1 MMRHLLSLFAL
12 IAAFAVQAE
21 PDKTLS
27 LAPLGNTP
35 ESTILHHYRDT
46 GIDADTRLSFIPAR
60 LQNTLLSQGS
70 NVSPASFHISNA
82 DWPYV
87 QRLLAQGAFE
97 DINTGAWVIELPAH
111 IKSRSMA
118 QMMALGQK
126 QLGTGLFRRFVAAHE
141 LGHSTLRRIAASGRL
156 KQDLPNAFPN
166 LHSDDV
172 FMEAFCDMLAI
183 GVLQDLYQQPPA
195 KMARSIARFRKATV
209 VIEPEEAEHMQE
221 VADLL
226 NAYARFIGHSG
237 SPPRGID
244 AQVSHAMKYLSES
257 GVFDNM
263 LLGPEEWQR
272 IKDEGC
278 GDCFKR
284 KPVSS

>member
-1 MMRHLLSLFAL
+1 MRQLLTLLVLFV
-12 IAAFAVQAE
+12 AFAAQAE
-21 PDKTLS
+21 PDKTFS
-27 LAPLGNTP
+27 FAPPANTP
-35 ESTILHHYRDT
+35 ESTILRHYRDT
-46 GIDADTRLSFIPAR
+46 GIDADIRLSLIPSR
-60 LQNTLLSQGS
+60 LQNMLQSKAQ
-70 NVSPASFHISNA
+70 NVSPASFHISSD

-87 QRLLAQGAFE
+87 QRVLDQGPFE
-97 DINTGAWVIELPAH
+97 DINTGAWVLEFPAH
-111 IKSRSMA
+111 IRSRSMA

-126 QLGTGLFRRFVAAHE
+126 QLSTRLFRRFVAAHE

-183 GVLQDLYQQPPA
+183 GVLHDLYQQPPA

-209 VIEPEEAEHMQE
+209 AIKPEEAVHMQE
-221 VADLL
+221 VADIL
-226 NAYARFIGHSG
+226 NAYARFIDQSG
-237 SPPRGID
+237 SPPRGVD

-284 KPVSS
+284 KPVSR